1 VTGHMTDDT
10 ICAPSTPPVYS
21 SIAIIRISG
30 PEAIRAAASLYSG
43 PREPEARHASY
54 GTLTEDGALIDDVI
68 MIVYPAPRSYTGED
82 MTEIFCHGNPIIV
95 QKIIEALGRRGV
107 RLAEPGEFTKRAFL
121 NGKIDLTGAEAINH
135 IITARS
141 EWEIETSLRQMH
153 GSLRDMIRSI
163 RNSVT
168 ELKADI
174 EAAID
179 FADEEIEFIS
189 PEAAVRSA
197 EKILMTIEDLLA
209 RCRTGER
216 LSHGI
221 DVTITGRPNVGKSSI
236 MNLLLNQERA
246 IVSSVPGTT
255 RDIIREQIQI
265 GGVQINLNDTAGID
279 TPGDELERIG
289 IDLSHRKIET
299 SSFIILVLDA
309 ADGINEADRNLLE
322 KTKLKKR
329 IILANKSDIATPG
342 QKNSILMDGGES
354 PVLFSAVTGEGLKE
368 LKDTLSKRIREEFV
382 DVKHSFIADMRIVS
396 LLERSITDIRNAI
409 RCLAAGE
416 PVEITAFELQALIDT
431 LSEITGE
438 ITPDDVLDSIFSRF
452 CIGK

>member
-1 VTGHMTDDT
+1 MTDDT
-10 ICAPSTPPVYS
+10 ICAPSTPPVHS

-30 PEAIRAAASLYSG
+30 PDALRAAGSLFSATG
-43 PREPEARHASY
+43 QLEPRYASY
-54 GTLTEDGALIDDVI
+54 GTLADNGEQIDDVV
-68 MIVYPAPRSYTGED
+68 MIQYQSPRSYTGED
-82 MTEIFCHGNPIIV
+82 MAEIFCHGNPIIV
-95 QKIIEALGRRGV
+95 QKIIEALGHRGV

-121 NGKIDLTGAEAINH
+121 NGKIDLTEAEAINH

-153 GSLRDMIRSI
+153 GSLRDLIRSI

-179 FADEEIEFIS
+179 FADEDVEFIS
-189 PEAAVRSA
+189 SEAAEQSA
-197 EKILMTIEDLLA
+197 GRIRDTLEDLLA
-209 RCRTGER
+209 RCRTGEL

-236 MNLLLNQERA
+236 LNLLLNQERA

-255 RDIIREQIQI
+255 RDIIREPIQI
-265 GGVQINLNDTAGID
+265 GGVQVNLNDTAGID

-289 IDLSHRKIET
+289 IDRSHRKIET
-299 SSFIILVLDA
+299 SSFIILVIDA
-309 ADGINEADRNLLE
+309 ADGINEADRVLLD
-322 KTKLKKR
+322 KTKSKKR
-329 IILANKSDIATPG
+329 IILANKCDIATSG
-342 QKNSILMDGGES
+342 QRQAIHIDGGET
-354 PVLFSAVTGEGLKE
+354 PILFSAVTGEGLKE
-368 LKDTLSKRIREEFV
+368 LKESLSRRIRDEFV
-382 DVKHSFIADMRIVS
+382 DVKHSFVADMRIVS
-396 LLERSITDIRNAI
+396 LLEKSISSIGNAE
-409 RCLAAGE
+409 RCIAGRE
-416 PVEITAFELQALIDT
+416 PVEIIAFELQALIDV

>member
-1 VTGHMTDDT
+1 MIDDT
-10 ICAPSTPPVYS
+10 ICAPSTPPVHS

-30 PEAIRAAASLYSG
+30 PDAIRAAGSLFSARG
-43 PREPEARHASY
+43 QPEPRRACY
-54 GTLTEDGALIDDVI
+54 GTLADDGVLIDDVV
-68 MIVYPAPRSYTGED
+68 MVCYLSPRSYTGED
-82 MTEIFCHGNPIIV
+82 MAEIFCHGNPIIV
-95 QKIIEALGRRGV
+95 KKIIEALGKRGI

-121 NGKIDLTGAEAINH
+121 NGKIDLTEAEAINH

-153 GSLRDMIRSI
+153 GSLRHLIRSI
-163 RNSVT
+163 RNSVI

-179 FADEEIEFIS
+179 FTDEEIEFIS
-189 PEAAVRSA
+189 PGAAARSA
-197 EKILMTIEDLLA
+197 GTIRDALGDLLA
-209 RCRTGER
+209 RCRTAER

-221 DVTITGRPNVGKSSI
+221 DVAITGRPNVGKSSI
-236 MNLLLNQERA
+236 LNLLLNQERA

-255 RDIIREQIQI
+255 RDIIREPIQI
-265 GGVQINLNDTAGID
+265 GGVQVNLNDTAGID

-309 ADGINEADRNLLE
+309 AEGINEADRILLE
-322 KTKLKKR
+322 KTKSKKR
-329 IILANKSDIATPG
+329 IILANKCDIATPL
-342 QKNSILMDGGES
+342 QKESIRIESGES
-354 PVLFSAVTGEGLKE
+354 PQQFSAVTGEGLNE
-368 LKDTLSKRIREEFV
+368 LKEMLSRRIQDEFV

-396 LLERSITDIRNAI
+396 LLEKSIASIGNAECCI
-409 RCLAAGE
+409 SGGE
-416 PVEITAFELQALIDT
+416 PVEIIAFELQALIDT

-438 ITPDDVLDSIFSRF
+438 ITPDDVLDSIFTRF